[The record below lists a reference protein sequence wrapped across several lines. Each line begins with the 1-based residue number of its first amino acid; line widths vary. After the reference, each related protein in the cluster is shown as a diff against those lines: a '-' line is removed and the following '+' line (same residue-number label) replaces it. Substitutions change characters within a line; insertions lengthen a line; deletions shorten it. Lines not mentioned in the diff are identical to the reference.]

1 MAAALERL
9 NAYTYMEGCDGLA
22 GMLSHHDVD
31 IVAAKEAEDENG
43 LRAKVMLAFW
53 FEYPGDRV
61 KITTCIKETL
71 SPAYPDI
78 FCEMDGDMLV
88 IETKKIK

>member
-43 LRAKVMLAFW
+43 LRRK
-53 FEYPGDRV
+53 
-61 KITTCIKETL
+61 
-71 SPAYPDI
+71 
-78 FCEMDGDMLV
+78 
-88 IETKKIK
+88 